1 MQLPKSKAEKYNCQ
15 DNDDWAVRFESSQV
29 TDPSATNAQAQEQKR
44 PNATDRRANS
54 SQDAA
59 SKSISCSP
67 TMAFRVRPSDSTVN
81 SVP

>member
-59 SKSISCSP
+59 SKSH
-67 TMAFRVRPSDSTVN
+67 FRVHRRWHSE
-81 SVP
+81 SVLLIPL